1 VPEPF
6 YSRETKRSLYHPGL
20 CSALLHART
29 YRLATCGR
37 CRTESLLSRRGVAIA
52 SSKTLIAYR
61 ETDPMVEGEDL
72 PINEKENPAIP
83 NLFAFDDDWDRW
95 LSTYR
100 DLNDDKP
107 ISLF

>member
-1 VPEPF
+1 
-6 YSRETKRSLYHPGL
+6 
-20 CSALLHART
+20 
-29 YRLATCGR
+29 
-37 CRTESLLSRRGVAIA
+37 
-52 SSKTLIAYR
+52 
-61 ETDPMVEGEDL
+61 MVEGEDL